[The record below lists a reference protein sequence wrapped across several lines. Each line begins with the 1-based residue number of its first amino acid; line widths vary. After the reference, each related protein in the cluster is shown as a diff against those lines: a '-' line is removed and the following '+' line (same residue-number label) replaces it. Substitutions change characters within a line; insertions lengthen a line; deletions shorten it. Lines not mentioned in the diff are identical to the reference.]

1 MERLSSKA
9 AAGKSLLAAAALT
22 MLLAACAPTR
32 VDANFPPV
40 DRQLPPPQT
49 IIVQDFA
56 PPAGGAV
63 PDRGLGARLGR
74 ALNPT
79 AASTEGKEN
88 AAKAVDALARTLVE
102 ELRAAGLP
110 ATRSNTVAPGTG
122 TVVIVSG
129 QLLSVDEGNRT
140 RRNLIGFGAGHSDVT
155 AAAQVYLAHDR
166 EAPQLIQSLTADAQ
180 SGRKPGAVATAGVG
194 AASGRMAETAAVGA
208 GTSAASELLSANTE
222 ADAKRMGKEIAK
234 NIAALFA
241 VPR

>member
-1 MERLSSKA
+1 MERRSSKA
-9 AAGKSLLAAAALT
+9 AAGKRLLVAAALT
-22 MLLAACAPTR
+22 LLLAACAPTR
-32 VDANFPPV
+32 VDTNFSSGNGP
-40 DRQLPPPQT
+40 LPPPQT

-63 PDRGLGARLGR
+63 ADRGLGARLGR
-74 ALNPT
+74 ALNGT
-79 AASTEGKEN
+79 AASTEGEET

-110 ATRSNTVAPGTG
+110 ATRSNDVAPTAGR
-122 TVVIVSG
+122 VVIVSG

-155 AAAQVYLAHDR
+155 AAAQVYFAGDGQ
-166 EAPQLIQSLTADAQ
+166 APQLIRSFTADAQ

-194 AASGRMAETAAVGA
+194 EATGRLAETAAVGA
-208 GTSAASELLSANTE
+208 GTSTASELLSANTE

-234 NIAALFA
+234 NVAALFA
-241 VPR
+241 PLR